1 MSKVE
6 LDVLLTDHGA
16 VQTGMDVRQ
25 AAARKND
32 RQTGRIDTTSQIL
45 CELSIRPG
53 RAVLRRPV
61 EQLYG
66 RPMRSEYS
74 GEYGN
79 IGDLT
84 GRSPDGRSNS

>member
-32 RQTGRIDTTSQIL
+32 RQTGRMDTTSQIL
-45 CELSIRPG
+45 CE
-53 RAVLRRPV
+53 
-61 EQLYG
+61 YT
-66 RPMRSEYS
+66 
-74 GEYGN
+74 
-79 IGDLT
+79 T
-84 GRSPDGRSNS
+84 GSCGIATAGSLALWTTNGKRGL